1 LIAAVLSAL
10 LPGLGQLFL
19 RKFKTSGL
27 LLLALIAI
35 SLGFWPLR
43 LPRSYS
49 GILLLIWLL
58 LPLSWFA
65 ILDALLARDSPSA
78 GRMSRWWILAGV
90 PLSYVGVNIVF
101 TPLLLGSG
109 FRPVKNISSSMEP
122 TIFIDE
128 KLVID
133 ENYYHHQQVQR
144 GDLAAIRR
152 HLKGS
157 ATTSGRD
164 EDLLLIKR
172 VVAVPGDTIE
182 GRDKQIFLN
191 GERQDEPYIQHKSK
205 AGADPLLDTF
215 GPVKVPL
222 GKYFLMGDNRD
233 ISLDSR
239 IADFGL
245 IDDAAI
251 VGRPLYGYRI
261 VGNPLSW
268 ELH

>member
-1 LIAAVLSAL
+1 M
-10 LPGLGQLFL
+10 
-19 RKFKTSGL
+19 
-27 LLLALIAI
+27 ALIAI

-49 GILLLIWLL
+49 GILLLVWLL

-78 GRMSRWWILAGV
+78 GRMSRWWIPAAV
-90 PLSYVGVNIVF
+90 PLSYIGVNIVF
-101 TPLLLGSG
+101 TPLLFGSG

-122 TIFIDE
+122 TIFVGE

-133 ENYYHHQQVQR
+133 ENYYHHQHVQR

-152 HLKGS
+152 HLKAS

-182 GRDKQIFLN
+182 GRNKQIFLN
-191 GERQDEPYIQHKSK
+191 GEQQDEPYIQHKSR

-215 GPVKVPL
+215 GPVMVPP

-239 IADFGL
+239 IASFGL